1 MVKFLGFLCGLCCAA
16 VVVPSFANVATTA
29 GNNLTAYSGTGATNN
44 NQWNTMM
51 NARTNALSSGNVA
64 ANFGNCNAAILRCAS
79 PKCASGG
86 CTEMSVARPIVAGCV
101 NANSSCK
108 KHGDD
113 LIDYITAQIV
123 AQSTAKVR
131 EQEQAVAIAQAQ
143 AEAAANAAQ
152 ADAQASAQMQ
162 QMQYQMQQMQS
173 QMAESMDAMRQQMA
187 AQSESQNAQIQS
199 ALQQRQNSYSAPA
212 ATVTTE
218 TTDAMGLEGL
228 SVAEQLA
235 IKNGMSADLLV
246 REQMTGQIETAI
258 DDAMV
263 QMKKLKA
270 TLDEVLEYAGCDSAA
285 NMCTGPR
292 RVKKFKELVNNF
304 FDPYEGVLDSVYD
317 SLILASSLGV
327 NVNDT
332 VMLLSGSCNLW
343 GKYNC
348 ETCKKDADGNT
359 PDGCECV
366 TSGTGNAKEKCYWRV
381 ATDKNGKVASTQ
393 PHCRLVQVLKDGE
406 EVLREWIDG
415 STGMMGATQV
425 ACASDV
431 VENLGLLRGRRK
443 ETSIGID
450 ALRNLIAQD
459 SSIGACGVK
468 GSDGSYEYSAC
479 KIEKCVVDP
488 NKSDDYWEVL
498 ETAVQTK
505 ILPTKGTAKKN
516 WCGQKPY
523 SEMTAEDAADVS
535 DDSGCRYFSPAFVLC
550 SVHSHNIGFKD
561 GDKPSNPS
569 ESEKIADM
577 NEVIAYK
584 STVIA
589 QQLKKQYDAL
599 NSVIK
604 RFKTQ
609 LEKAILTSKMELV
622 TGSSSSSSGYVGSSS
637 NGNNTGLARAQDC
650 AFETYEKVYDCLASN
665 MRLIQQEADNDLN
678 RARKQLEKD
687 IEVMD
692 AEGLCD
698 DKNTEKVEMCTCNST
713 VSKNDVKK
721 CAAAFYRKASKAQDD
736 NEINRRRGLYGIK

>member
-51 NARTNALSSGNVA
+51 NARTNALPSGNVA

-152 ADAQASAQMQ
+152 ADAQASVQMQ

-199 ALQQRQNSYSAPA
+199 ALQQRQNSYSAPT
-212 ATVTTE
+212 TVTTE

-317 SLILASSLGV
+317 SLILALSLGV
-327 NVNDT
+327 DVNDA

-348 ETCKKDADGNT
+348 GTCKQSEARSGSD
-359 PDGCECV
+359 CECF
-366 TSGTGNAKEKCYWRV
+366 GEGKNEKCYWRV
-381 ATDKNGKVASTQ
+381 ATDANGKVSSTQ
-393 PHCRLVQVLKDGE
+393 PHCRLVSVLKDND

-415 STGMMGATQV
+415 TTGMMGATQV

-450 ALRNLIAQD
+450 ALRNLVAQD
-459 SSIGACGVK
+459 SSTGACGNK
-468 GSDGSYEYSAC
+468 DGDYKNC
-479 KIEKCVVDP
+479 KIGICTV
-488 NKSDDYWEVL
+488 NKNNDSEGYWAAL

-505 ILPTKGTAKKN
+505 TLPITGTQAWCKANEYQYEDGVIKTDVDKFNGTCSTYTTKENCK
-516 WCGQKPY
+516 
-523 SEMTAEDAADVS
+523 
-535 DDSGCRYFSPAFVLC
+535 
-550 SVHSHNIGFKD
+550 NIGGEKCTWLAESGRCVLSSTSSIELNF
-561 GDKPSNPS
+561 GMDKIVSPWKSNS
-569 ESEKIADM
+569 G
-577 NEVIAYK
+577 
-584 STVIA
+584 
-589 QQLKKQYDAL
+589 QLK
-599 NSVIK
+599 
-604 RFKTQ
+604 F
-609 LEKAILTSKMELV
+609 
-622 TGSSSSSSGYVGSSS
+622 
-637 NGNNTGLARAQDC
+637 
-650 AFETYEKVYDCLASN
+650 
-665 MRLIQQEADNDLN
+665 
-678 RARKQLEKD
+678 
-687 IEVMD
+687 
-692 AEGLCD
+692 
-698 DKNTEKVEMCTCNST
+698 
-713 VSKNDVKK
+713 
-721 CAAAFYRKASKAQDD
+721 
-736 NEINRRRGLYGIK
+736 